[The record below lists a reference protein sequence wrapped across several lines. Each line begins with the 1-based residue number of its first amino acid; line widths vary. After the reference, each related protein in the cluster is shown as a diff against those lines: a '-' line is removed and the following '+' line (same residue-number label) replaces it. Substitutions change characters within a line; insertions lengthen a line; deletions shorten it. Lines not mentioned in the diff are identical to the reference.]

1 MYRAFLAYRF
11 LWSRPISWI
20 SMVGIWLSVMALIA
34 TISIMSGF
42 LRVTEATM
50 RGSTS
55 DLILTPLTPPTQLT
69 EGSESA
75 DNQVAPRPA
84 SFEELSAVAGGV
96 EGVRALSPHLVRPA
110 LIRSATVTPE
120 VRGNR
125 RFQEMN
131 FVQVV
136 GVDPQTEKDSTG
148 FHDYVAQ
155 RPLLGIP
162 PENLERPFD
171 LDPSRIPSQYRNAD
185 LPTVLVG
192 EQLFYFYQLYP
203 GYVITLVTL
212 PEVVGVE
219 AVRPLSQRFL
229 VAGSIRS
236 GHFETDR
243 RTVYIRLENAVK
255 FAESKSGLTEV
266 CLAAEEGVDLN
277 DLRDRVD
284 QALVAAG
291 LSVKVEA
298 WMDRFKNFLGAVQ
311 NERAILGFLLFFF
324 VVVACFNVFATI
336 TIMVSDKTKDIG
348 ILNSMGASGRG
359 LLDIFVGCGL
369 IMSVLSSTL
378 GCVTGVLVAH
388 YINSINDGLE
398 WVTGMRIFRS
408 GIFTFSEIPV
418 DIQPW
423 FVVLVFFST
432 QVFAFLCTL
441 LPALRAARMDPVRA
455 LRYE

>member
-55 DLILTPLTPPTQLT
+55 DLILTPLSPPDQ
-69 EGSESA
+69 G
-75 DNQVAPRPA
+75 RPA
-84 SFEELSAVAGGV
+84 GFHELREVARGV
-96 EGVRALSPHLVRPA
+96 EGVRAMSPHLMRPA

-125 RFQEMN
+125 AFTEMN

-136 GVDPQTEKDSTG
+136 GLDPQLEKGSTG
-148 FHDYVAQ
+148 FWDSVRR
-155 RPLLGIP
+155 RPVRGIP
-162 PENLERPFD
+162 PGSLDRPFD
-171 LDPSRIPSQYRNAD
+171 LEASRIPDEYKNVD

-192 EQLFYFYQLYP
+192 EELFYFYQLYP

-212 PEVVGVE
+212 PENVGVD
-219 AVRPLSQRFL
+219 AVKPLSQRFL

-236 GHFETDR
+236 GHYETDL
-243 RTVYIRLENAVK
+243 RTVYIRLEDAVE

-266 CLAAEEGVDLN
+266 CLAAEQGVDLN
-277 DLRDRVD
+277 ELRDRVD
-284 QALVAAG
+284 QALAAAG
-291 LSVKVEA
+291 LNVKVEA
-298 WMDRFKNFLGAVQ
+298 WMDRFKNFLGAVE

-348 ILNSMGASGRG
+348 VLNSMGASGRG

-369 IMSVLSSTL
+369 MLSVLSATL
-378 GCVTGVLVAH
+378 GCISGVLVAAN
-388 YINSINDGLE
+388 INGIDTVLMWATGQSIFQKG
-398 WVTGMRIFRS
+398 V
-408 GIFTFSEIPV
+408 FTFSEIPV
-418 DIQPW
+418 DIQLW
-423 FVVLVFFST
+423 FVVLVFIST
-432 QVFAFLCTL
+432 QVFAFLCAL